1 MIASRDVN
9 DAELSKLK
17 LAAAALDGSIES
29 NPLLEGMALA
39 CLRLMD
45 KQKRG
50 VETMDGRPSK
60 DRTEREFALV
70 ADAGM
75 RLAMATGNGKL
86 GKQSL
91 VSA

>member
-1 MIASRDVN
+1 
-9 DAELSKLK
+9 
-17 LAAAALDGSIES
+17 
-29 NPLLEGMALA
+29 MA
-39 CLRLMD
+39 
-45 KQKRG
+45 
-50 VETMDGRPSK
+50 GRPSK